1 VSQTIIREE
10 SVTVFHKGW
19 RNAGLI
25 ILTGLAI
32 LLISVFLYYNGNTM
46 TLSVFASSLAP
57 ILAFFL
63 GVIGLSAYGRE
74 SLVKDDRFHALNVWM
89 ALGLIV
95 FSLSEV
101 AGVMLHTLD
110 SSEILFIIGLVQIP
124 ALLLWG
130 LGILGYLRSSN
141 SALGESS
148 EGLWAR
154 VILIASIAGLTLIVV
169 ETLYFPGRSIVQ
181 MGIAVPMVIGL
192 SVILLALG
200 RLLWV
205 LREGL
210 IVRPLI
216 LLFLG
221 VLLYLIR
228 NLFWNYVEYAPGLPF
243 DYITAIESYILV
255 GASLIAASRL
265 EEVYDEAEEIEE

>member
-1 VSQTIIREE
+1 VQNR
-10 SVTVFHKGW
+10 GW

-32 LLISVFLYYNGNTM
+32 LIISIGLYFSGETR
-46 TLSVFASSLAP
+46 TLSIFTSFLAP
-57 ILAFFL
+57 IVAFFF
-63 GVIGLSAYGRE
+63 GVLGLSAYGRE

-89 ALGLIV
+89 ALGLII

-101 AGVMLHTLD
+101 AGVILHTLG
-110 SSEILFIIGLVQIP
+110 STEIIIMVGLVQLP
-124 ALLLWG
+124 VLLLWG
-130 LGILGYLRSSN
+130 LGVLGYLRSSN
-141 SALGESS
+141 SALGVSV

-154 VILIASIAGLTLIVV
+154 VILISSVSGLILIVV
-169 ETLYFPGRSIVQ
+169 ESLYFPGRSLLQ

-192 SVILLALG
+192 SVILIVLG
-200 RLLWV
+200 RILWV

-210 IVRPLI
+210 IARPLI
-216 LLFLG
+216 LMFLG

-228 NLFWNYVEYAPGLPF
+228 TLFWNYIEYAPGIPF
-243 DYITAIESYILV
+243 DYVTAIESYVLI

-265 EEVYDEAEEIEE
+265 EEVYDKTEDREE